1 MRKYQLKLYITGKTT
16 RSEQAVSNLK
26 NLCKSKFNDEYEL
39 LIIDVLDSPEL
50 AEQDQVLATPTLIKI
65 LPLPVR
71 RIIGDLTDTQK
82 VLLGLDI
89 KE

>member
-39 LIIDVLDSPEL
+39 LIIDVLDNPEL

-71 RIIGDLTDTQK
+71 RIIGDFTDTQK

>member
-1 MRKYQLKLYITGKTT
+1 MRKYQLKLYITGKTA

-26 NLCKSKFNDEYEL
+26 SLCKSKLNDDYEL

-50 AEQDQVLATPTLIKI
+50 AVQDQVLATPTLIKI

-71 RIIGDLTDTQK
+71 RIVGDLSDTQK
-82 VLLGLDI
+82 VLLGLEI
-89 KE
+89 KV

>member
-1 MRKYQLKLYITGKTT
+1 MRKYQLKLYITGKTA
-16 RSEQAVSNLK
+16 RSEEAVSNLK

-39 LIIDVLDSPEL
+39 LIIDVLDSPDL
-50 AEQDQVLATPTLIKI
+50 AEQDHVLATPTLIKI

-71 RIIGDLTDTQK
+71 RIIGDLSDTQK

-89 KE
+89 KM

>member
-82 VLLGLDI
+82 VLLGLEI
-89 KE
+89 KV